1 MPDQKHCF
9 RELFDALGR
18 LDDLLNRAT
27 KAADAFHGGAPA
39 ADPYRGLYITPNDV
53 ERMLAREPGAPLL
66 AGQDPGAKSEYPRL
80 ARLSERFDLDAF
92 DQDVIVLVAAPEV
105 DLRYERLYAYLHDD
119 VTRKRPSVDLAVQL
133 LCATREARVA
143 ARSRFLPGA
152 PLIRHRLVQLTTDS
166 AQPNQPLLA
175 HVLKLDDTVLRY
187 LLCEGGIDA
196 RIAAF
201 SEVVEPGPRDSNSL
215 SPLPLDRLES
225 MARSPRPG
233 DNALRF
239 YLEGPKQ
246 ALKRKVAEAIA
257 GRLET
262 LLLICSLD
270 RMPSE
275 PAEFESAL
283 DIVIREAALNDGV
296 LYLENVDSVR
306 DTPTQ
311 SALYRKLARVSSLT
325 ILEGERPWAAQP
337 LEVVTVLLQGL
348 DFTHRRN
355 VWKEQ
360 LEAAKIETPKTV
372 DDLSALHRLGADE
385 IHRAVNTASEQ
396 ARLAGRP
403 TSEDDLLE
411 AARIQSSRDLGP
423 MAQRIVPVHQWKN
436 LILSEDRLAQLREIA
451 NQARYRHVVFD
462 DWGFGASLS
471 LGKGLSALFSG
482 PPGTG
487 KTMAAEVLANDLRL
501 DLYKIDLSQV
511 VSKYIGETEKNL
523 GRVFSQART
532 GSCILFFDEC
542 DALFGKRTEVK
553 DAHDRYANIEIAYLL
568 QKIDEYDGLSI
579 LATNLRQNLDPAF
592 TRRLTFIVDFPFPD
606 EASRKR
612 IWQTI
617 WPAGVPRSREL
628 DFEYIAHQFK
638 LSGGSI
644 KNVALGAA
652 FLAAADG
659 GTEVGTKH
667 LVQAARRELEKMGR
681 SMTRA
686 ELGRFAD
693 NPALS
698 KMLEVLQ

>member
-1 MPDQKHCF
+1 
-9 RELFDALGR
+9 
-18 LDDLLNRAT
+18 
-27 KAADAFHGGAPA
+27 
-39 ADPYRGLYITPNDV
+39 
-53 ERMLAREPGAPLL
+53 
-66 AGQDPGAKSEYPRL
+66 
-80 ARLSERFDLDAF
+80 
-92 DQDVIVLVAAPEV
+92 
-105 DLRYERLYAYLHDD
+105 
-119 VTRKRPSVDLAVQL
+119 
-133 LCATREARVA
+133 
-143 ARSRFLPGA
+143 
-152 PLIRHRLVQLTTDS
+152 
-166 AQPNQPLLA
+166 
-175 HVLKLDDTVLRY
+175 
-187 LLCEGGIDA
+187 
-196 RIAAF
+196 
-201 SEVVEPGPRDSNSL
+201 
-215 SPLPLDRLES
+215 
-225 MARSPRPG
+225 
-233 DNALRF
+233 
-239 YLEGPKQ
+239 
-246 ALKRKVAEAIA
+246 
-257 GRLET
+257 
-262 LLLICSLD
+262 
-270 RMPSE
+270 
-275 PAEFESAL
+275 
-283 DIVIREAALNDGV
+283 
-296 LYLENVDSVR
+296 
-306 DTPTQ
+306 
-311 SALYRKLARVSSLT
+311 VSSLT
-325 ILEGERPWAAQP
+325 VLEGENPWAAQP
-337 LEVVTVLLQGL
+337 LEVVTVPLHGL
-348 DFTHRRN
+348 DFTDRRN
-355 VWKEQ
+355 VWKGQ
-360 LEAAKIETPKTV
+360 LEAAKIETPKTI
-372 DDLSALHRLGADE
+372 DDLSALYRLGADE

-423 MAQRIVPVHQWKN
+423 MAQRIVPVHQWKY
-436 LILSEDRLAQLREIA
+436 LILSGDRLAQLREIA

-523 GRVFSQART
+523 GRVFSRART

-617 WPAGVPRSREL
+617 WPAGVPLSREL

-638 LSGGSI
+638 LSGGSV

-693 NPALS
+693 HPALS